1 MASLRTEITE
11 IMTGLGMLGVLQPGE
26 ALRARPA
33 LLRGVSPGQWTRLEQ
48 AWQSGAQRSLFEQ
61 AWRNGR
67 AFFAAEQGLRLRTP
81 LLVEWKGS
89 HRDPSYDP
97 LPVDLRV
104 DHVYLVSC
112 KYHSRIL
119 ANTAPAHLFERAL
132 APGEGR
138 RSEPDWYA
146 ACAPDAYAAF
156 YAAVRL
162 ELGGQ
167 AELPERLADLRRE
180 HRSVLKKACSRRW
193 PGTLPE
199 AYRTFSRAVAWA
211 SAKAWNAV
219 LRRPRQRLHM
229 LWRLLR
235 LSSAPYFVLGARGQ
249 GEPLRL
255 RICTPWDWQQRY
267 ELRSLAVQPQAAA
280 GQPAV
285 AWTAEVHD
293 RVADE
298 ARPVEGHVEVRWSHG
313 RFGGNPEAKV
323 YLDTPATEVPGYE
336 PLL

>member
-11 IMTGLGMLGVLQPGE
+11 IMTGLGMLGVLEPDE

-33 LLRGVSPGQWTRLEQ
+33 ALRGVAPDHWSRLQE
-48 AWQSGAQRSLFEQ
+48 AWGAGAERALFEQ
-61 AWRNGR
+61 AWGNGR

-81 LLVEWKGS
+81 LLVEWKGN

-97 LPVDLRV
+97 LPVDLRI

-138 RSEPDWYA
+138 GTAADWYA
-146 ACAPDAYAAF
+146 TCAPDAYATF
-156 YAAVRL
+156 YAAVRR
-162 ELGGQ
+162 ELGS
-167 AELPERLADLRRE
+167 AARLPERVGDLLRHHRE
-180 HRSVLKKACSRRW
+180 LLRGACARRW
-193 PGTLPE
+193 PGDLDG
-199 AYRTFSRAVAWA
+199 AYRLFSRAVAWA
-211 SAKAWNAV
+211 SAQAWTRA
-219 LRRPRQRLHM
+219 LKRKRLQVHM

-249 GEPLRL
+249 AEPMRL
-255 RICTPWDWQQRY
+255 RISTPWDWQQRY
-267 ELRSLAVQPQAAA
+267 ALEDLQIRPLTEA

-285 AWTAEVHD
+285 GWSAAVRD
-293 RVADE
+293 SASGDLRSVD
-298 ARPVEGHVEVRWSHG
+298 GHVEIRWSHG
-313 RFGGNPEAKV
+313 RFAGNPEAKV
-323 YLDTPATEVPGYE
+323 YLDTPPAAVPGYE
-336 PLL
+336 PLG